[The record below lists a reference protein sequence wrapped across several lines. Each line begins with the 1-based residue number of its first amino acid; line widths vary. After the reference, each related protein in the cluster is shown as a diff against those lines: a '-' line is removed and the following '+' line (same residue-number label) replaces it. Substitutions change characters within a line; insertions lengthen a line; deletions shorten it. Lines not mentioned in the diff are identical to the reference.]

1 MKPKN
6 SLLQSGLLLPFI
18 ALTLS
23 LQANA
28 TDLSTVPLSTYFAPS
43 SIDVKPNIMF
53 VLDDSGSMGMTSMP
67 DQATWYY
74 TDWYAGYR
82 PGNYNSSRGDNG
94 MPPYMRYNSAFN
106 GLAYNPAIRYLP
118 PRKFNANNTEDTT
131 TYLSMTGTSTA
142 TGGDNTATTAAPN
155 WKDVKRDAYGTLST
169 SKDDLSDGVFSH
181 VVVPGLYCNNPD
193 LRTCNAQSGPSGSY
207 TYPASLRWCTTA
219 SLTTCRATWLDSYTY
234 PSMPA
239 PRIATLTVGGS
250 GNTSV
255 DNITVNGLRI
265 IPSATATY
273 SSSSDL
279 ATAIRDKINACSNVK
294 TGNCDTVGFTAT
306 VNNAEVTIYAPDAN
320 TATLAISKTG
330 SRTVTAT
337 SFDRSTIPLPYWR
350 DTGVTPSASSAA
362 IPGENLRHTIT
373 PLVNSYPYPG
383 QATKA
388 VGRDDCAG
396 TTCTYAEEMT
406 NYANWYA
413 YYRTRMQMM
422 KTSASRAF
430 AGIDSAADITA
441 GVSRFR
447 VGYMSINNTAGSQ
460 FLNLGEFVGQQRA
473 DWFGKLFTADTGSGT
488 PLREALAKAGRLYAG
503 KLNGD
508 TLNGVAVTDPLQ
520 WSCQQNF
527 TILSTDGF
535 WNSGAGFKLDG
546 SSSVGNQDGAMPA
559 PYNDGGVAQ
568 NQTRTSSLQ
577 SRTETQRAERGTLQS
592 AIAQLQTRTSQLQ
605 KRTNALETRT
615 RASSGSS
622 WTAWAS
628 VPAGSTC
635 TWDTNYPNRREC
647 RYVGWSTYAD
657 ESTSCTPNALDTS
670 TSNNSVW
677 EVGVGCQYAN
687 WTGWTNTTSCSAV
700 NRDTSGTWNVPVARE
715 CQNLAGTYTDATTC
729 SVTTPDASGQ
739 STQCRY
745 NWAALAPT
753 QTCSP
758 TYAAGDFSNVTVY
771 RNCDVT
777 NGSWANAAT
786 CTETTDWSASG
797 TRTACQYTNWSNWSD
812 TSTCTAVAQ
821 SSAPDFTVATARE
834 CQAVTGSGGYSNTL
848 ADVAA
853 YYYNNDL
860 RRPTSDN
867 PPAADA
873 TGTCDGPIIAPKTTA
888 NDLCNNNVTTNDR
901 DVATWQHMTTF
912 TLGLGAQ
919 GKMLF
924 SPSYWTDTSGDFNSV
939 KTGQTADPANGICQW
954 MASGSRCVWPQPSSD
969 DPANIDDLWHAAVNG
984 RGSYFSAT
992 DPNSLSEGLGDTL
1005 RAITDFP
1012 RPGTSAAAA
1021 SSNPNISAGD
1031 NYVFSSYYKSVDWY
1045 GDLYRQRFDLT
1056 TNNLSQYVDWSA
1068 KTMLDCAMTQWQAS
1082 TAYVA
1087 GDAFRYGTA
1096 CRLVLTG
1103 YVSGTTYNDGN
1114 KETTNT
1120 ALVSDAPA
1128 NCSTAWAPATAYT
1141 AGSIYSYGGVCRY
1154 VTNAYTSGTSFGLT
1168 DSANSNAAY
1177 VAGTPTSR
1185 TIYTKDSSG
1194 RIPFEWTSLNSTQQ
1208 SYFTKPHIAYDESV
1222 TPPVGLSQFCSPAG
1236 GTCLSSAEQNNVT
1249 VATSGA
1255 AGEALVNFL
1264 RGERTNELTF
1274 YRQRKHVLG
1283 DIVSS
1288 EARYVS
1294 ASLFNYNDA
1303 NYSAFKVTV
1312 ANRQNV
1318 VYVAGNDGMLH
1329 AFDGET
1335 GKELWAYVP
1344 AMVLPELYK
1353 LADRDYSQKHEYF
1366 VDGTPEVGDICPNAN
1381 NTTPAGTCS
1390 ATQWKTILV
1399 GGLNR
1404 GGKGFY
1410 ALDITNPT
1418 NPVVLWEFT
1427 DANMGYSYG
1436 NPRITKL
1443 KSGQWVVILT
1453 SGYNS
1458 TDGLGRLYVLD
1469 AYSGN
1474 LIRSIQTTAGTPSN
1488 PSGLTK
1494 IAAHAPN
1501 ADTNNT
1507 TLAVYGGDM
1516 LGNLWRFD
1524 INGDIGASGYDA
1536 HRMVTFMDESGTP
1549 QAQPITTKPI
1559 VTTVEGKPVVYVGTG
1574 SYLGITDIT
1583 NTQYQ
1588 TMYAVK
1594 DNYNSTSFLTPRAN
1608 NSGFVEQT
1616 LQSATC
1622 TTETSC
1628 TPGEAIRKIGAP
1640 DASKPVQTVSWTS
1653 NNGWYVDFLTAGER
1667 SNTDPALALGSLVFT
1682 TNTPNNASVEPCG
1695 ETGTDN
1701 SSSWLYTLDNKTGG
1715 PVGGSGGV
1723 VATSLGNVIATR
1735 PVLVRTPD
1743 GTVFAL
1749 IRTSGGSSSTT
1760 GGGGGGSGSTPAGYY
1775 PGAKEDGATQ
1785 VKKPPINLS
1794 GGASRRVSWREIT
1807 TD

>member
-1 MKPKN
+1 MKLTS
-6 SLLQSGLLLPFI
+6 SLFHSGLLLPVVT
-18 ALTLS
+18 LTLS
-23 LQANA
+23 IQAQA

-53 VLDDSGSMGMTSMP
+53 VLDDSASMDVESMP
-67 DQATWYY
+67 DQAAWFNSRY
-74 TDWYAGYR
+74 TEYR
-82 PGNYNSSRGDNG
+82 PGNYNSSRDNG
-94 MPPYMRYNSAFN
+94 LAPFMDKNPAFN
-106 GLAYNPAIRYLP
+106 GLAYNPAIRYRA

-131 TYLSMTGTSTA
+131 TYPSMNGTSTA
-142 TGGDNTATTAAPN
+142 TGGDSTASVSSPN
-155 WKDVKRDAYGTLST
+155 WKAVKRDAYGTVST
-169 SKDDLSDGVFSH
+169 TKDDLSGGVYSH

-193 LRTCNAQSGPSGSY
+193 LRTCNTQSTSSENYP
-207 TYPASLRWCTTA
+207 YPASMRWCSTA
-219 SLTTCRATWLDSYTY
+219 TLTTCRATWQDNYRY

-239 PRIATLTVGGS
+239 PRIATLTVSGS
-250 GNTSV
+250 GDTKV

-265 IPSATATY
+265 IPSATTTY
-273 SSSSDL
+273 SDNANL

-306 VNNAEVTIYAPDAN
+306 VNGAEVTVYAPDAN
-320 TATLAISKTG
+320 TYTPVISKTG

-337 SFDRSTIPLPYWR
+337 AFAPSSIPLPYWR
-350 DTGVTPSASSAA
+350 NTGVNPNASSAA

-388 VGRDDCAG
+388 TGRDDCAG
-396 TTCTYAEEMT
+396 TTCTYREEMT

-413 YYRTRMQMM
+413 YYRTRMQLM
-422 KTSASRAF
+422 KTAASHAF
-430 AGIDSAADITA
+430 AGIDSAADSAA
-441 GVSRFR
+441 GISRFR
-447 VGYMSINNTAGSQ
+447 VGYMSINNGAGNQ
-460 FLNLGEFVGQQRA
+460 FLNLGEFTGQQRA
-473 DWFGKLFTADTGSGT
+473 DWFTKLFAANTSTNYSQMFT
-488 PLREALAKAGRLYAG
+488 PLRRALSQAGRLYAG
-503 KLNGD
+503 KL
-508 TLNGVAVTDPLQ
+508 TSLNGISVTDPLQ

-535 WNSGAGFKLDG
+535 WNNAAGYKLDG
-546 SSSVGNQDGAMPA
+546 STPTGNQDGAMPA

-577 SRTETQRAERGTLQS
+577 QSTQTQRAEMGTLQS
-592 AIAQLQTRTSQLQ
+592 QVTQLQFRTQSLQSRTVGTTNSGNPNRVTRTSSNSGSTW
-605 KRTNALETRT
+605 TNWGNIGSNCTPDN
-615 RASSGSS
+615 SGSS
-622 WTAWAS
+622 RRQCGWLQGSGWSDVSSCAPGATTA
-628 VPAGSTC
+628 
-635 TWDTNYPNRREC
+635 C
-647 RYVGWSTYAD
+647 RYSGTWSAWGNASSCTAHAQD
-657 ESTSCTPNALDTS
+657 STGTDGPAWESAVECQTVATSPWTNAASCTPTTPNAS
-670 TSNNSVW
+670 
-677 EVGVGCQYAN
+677 GVATACQYAF
-687 WTGWTNTTSCSAV
+687 
-700 NRDTSGTWNVPVARE
+700 
-715 CQNLAGTYTDATTC
+715 
-729 SVTTPDASGQ
+729 
-739 STQCRY
+739 
-745 NWAALAPT
+745 AALAPT
-753 QTCSP
+753 QTCTP
-758 TYAAGDFSNVTVY
+758 TYYANDFTSSTVF
-771 RNCDVT
+771 RNCGVLPGNWT
-777 NGSWANAAT
+777 NAAT
-786 CTETTDWSASG
+786 CTATTDWSETG
-797 TRTACQYTNWSNWSD
+797 TRTACQYTAWSGWTD
-812 TSTCTAVAQ
+812 VATCTAVEQ
-821 SSAPDFTVATARE
+821 SAGPDYTVATARE
-834 CQAVTGSGGYSNTL
+834 CQTVSGSGGYSDTL

-853 YYYNNDL
+853 YYYNKDL
-860 RRPTSDN
+860 RRPASDN
-867 PPAADA
+867 PPDEDA
-873 TGTCDGPIIAPKTTA
+873 TGTCDGPIIPPKTTA
-888 NDLCNNNVTTNDR
+888 NNLCNNNVPTNDR
-901 DVATWQHMTTF
+901 DVASWQHMTTF

-924 SPSYWTDTSGDFNSV
+924 SPTYWTDTSGDFNSV

-954 MASGSRCVWPQPSSD
+954 MTSGSRCVWPQPGD
-969 DPANIDDLWHAAVNG
+969 EIPANIDDLWHAAVNG

-992 DPNSLSEGLGDTL
+992 DPTSLSQGLGDTL
-1005 RAITDFP
+1005 RTIVDTP

-1045 GDLYRQRFDLT
+1045 GDLYRQRFDLST
-1056 TNNLSQYVDWSA
+1056 QNLSQYVDWSA
-1068 KTMLDCAMTQWQAS
+1068 KAMLDCAMTQWEAS

-1103 YVSGTTYNDGN
+1103 YVSGSTYDQDN

-1120 ALVSDAPA
+1120 ALVSDSPA
-1128 NCSTAWAPATAYT
+1128 SCSTAWTPSTSYA
-1141 AGSIYSYGGVCRY
+1141 AGAVYSRGGVCRY
-1154 VTNAYTSGTSFGLT
+1154 VTKAYTSGSSFGLV
-1168 DSANSNAAY
+1168 DSDNTNAAY

-1185 TIYTKDSSG
+1185 TIYTKNSTG
-1194 RIPFEWTSLNSTQQ
+1194 RIPFDWDNLNSTQR
-1208 SYFTKPHIAYDESV
+1208 SYFTKPHISYDDSV
-1222 TPPVGLSQFCSPAG
+1222 TPPVGLRQFCSPAG
-1236 GTCLSSAEQNNVT
+1236 GSCLSNTAQNNVT
-1249 VATSGA
+1249 VTTGGA

-1274 YRQRKHVLG
+1274 YRQRKHILG

-1294 ASLFNYNDA
+1294 GSLFNYSDA
-1303 NYSAFKVTV
+1303 NYAGFK
-1312 ANRQNV
+1312 ASISNRQSV
-1318 VYVAGNDGMLH
+1318 AYVAGNDGMLH

-1366 VDGTPEVGDICPNAN
+1366 VDGTPEVGDVCPNAN

-1390 ATQWKTILV
+1390 ASQWKTILV

-1418 NPVVLWEFT
+1418 DPVVLWEFT

-1443 KSGQWVVILT
+1443 KTGQWVVLLT
-1453 SGYNS
+1453 SGYNNA
-1458 TDGLGRLYVLD
+1458 DGLGRLYVLD
-1469 AYSGN
+1469 AYSGS
-1474 LIRSIQTTAGTPSN
+1474 LIRSIPTTAGTPSN
-1488 PSGLTK
+1488 PSGLAR

-1501 ADTNNT
+1501 AETNNT

-1536 HRMVTFMDESGTP
+1536 HRMVTFMDDASTP

-1559 VTTVEGKPVVYVGTG
+1559 VTTLEGKPVVYVGTG
-1574 SYLGITDIT
+1574 SYLGISDIT
-1583 NTQYQ
+1583 NTQSQ

-1594 DNYNSTSFLTPRAN
+1594 DNYNSTSFLNPRAS

-1616 LQSATC
+1616 LQSTTC
-1622 TTETSC
+1622 NGQTETAC

-1640 DASKPVQTVSWTS
+1640 DTNLPAQSVDWSSK
-1653 NNGWYVDFLTAGER
+1653 NGWYVDFLTAGER
-1667 SNTDPALALGSLVFT
+1667 SNTDPSLALGTLVFT

-1701 SSSWLYTLDNKTGG
+1701 SSSWFYALDYKTGG
-1715 PVGGSGGV
+1715 PVAGSGGV

-1735 PVLVRTPD
+1735 PVLVRAPD

-1749 IRTSGGSSSTT
+1749 IRTSGGSSAGN
-1760 GGGGGGSGSTPAGYY
+1760 GGNGGGSGAPAGYF
-1775 PGAKEDGATQ
+1775 PGAKEDGATRI
-1785 VKKPPINLS
+1785 KKPTINLA